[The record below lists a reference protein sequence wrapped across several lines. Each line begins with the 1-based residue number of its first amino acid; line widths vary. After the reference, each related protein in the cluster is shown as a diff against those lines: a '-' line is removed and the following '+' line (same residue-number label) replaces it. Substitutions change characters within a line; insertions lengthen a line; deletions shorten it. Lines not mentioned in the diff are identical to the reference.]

1 MLFLLRLM
9 LARLLFHPL
18 EGLSTRLLRDTLR
31 AEHYRISPRY
41 WPKLGLLT
49 LESIWQSY
57 FGHKTR
63 ERFGAR
69 IEAASVKAPVFILG
83 HYRSGTTF
91 LHELMALDSRYASP
105 TRFQAYQAPSFLMT
119 EAWFAWFSDLFM
131 LPRRVQEDEIALMNL
146 TGLSPYM
153 AWCFPESERDYTRY
167 TTFRRA
173 EDREVET
180 WQAALRWY
188 LAALTIRHDKPLL
201 LKSPPHTGRIRSI
214 LKVFPDARFVHI
226 RRNPFDVYVSTV
238 KLLQDLDPVFRLR
251 VRRDLDP
258 SPVVLDTY
266 QEMYDA
272 FFDDID
278 QIPSGQFVEIAYE
291 DLEEHPVEQLQVIY
305 DALNLGDFAPVEPI
319 IRRYLQT
326 IQGYQKNRHKQIDP
340 ATRERI
346 ITRWARSFDRWG
358 YPRD

>member
-1 MLFLLRLM
+1 M

-18 EGLSTRLLRDTLR
+18 EGFSARSLRQTLR

-41 WPKLGLLT
+41 WPKLGLLA
-49 LESIWQSY
+49 LESGWQSY
-57 FGHKTR
+57 FGRQTVEK
-63 ERFGAR
+63 FGAQ
-69 IEAASVKAPVFILG
+69 IEAISVDAPIFILG

-91 LHELMALDSRYASP
+91 LHELMALDPRFASP
-105 TRFQAYQAPSFLMT
+105 TRFQAYQAPSFLVT

-153 AWCFPESERDYTRY
+153 AWCFPESERDYARY

-173 EDREVET
+173 DRAEVQA

-188 LAALTIRHDKPLL
+188 LGALTVRHQKPLL

-214 LKVFPDARFVHI
+214 LEVFPDARFVHI

-238 KLLQDLDPVFRLR
+238 KLLKDLDTVFRLR
-251 VRRDLDP
+251 VRRDPDQ
-258 SPVVLDTY
+258 SSAVLDTY

-278 QIPSGQFVEIAYE
+278 QIPPSQFVEIAYE
-291 DLEEHPVEQLQVIY
+291 DLEEHPVEQLQTIY
-305 DALNLGDFAPVEPI
+305 ATLNLGDFEPVEPA
-319 IRRYLQT
+319 IRRYLDS
-326 IQGYQKNRHKQIDP
+326 IAGYQKNRHKLIDP
-340 ATRERI
+340 GTRARI
-346 ITRWARSFDRWG
+346 ADRWARSFDRWG
-358 YPRD
+358 YSRD